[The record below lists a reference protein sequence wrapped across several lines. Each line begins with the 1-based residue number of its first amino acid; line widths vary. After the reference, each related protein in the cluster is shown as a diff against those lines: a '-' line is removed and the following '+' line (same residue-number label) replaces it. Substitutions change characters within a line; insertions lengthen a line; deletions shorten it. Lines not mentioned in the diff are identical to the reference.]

1 MKIFDIVRNYINE
14 REKFISETKLGS
26 IVIVRVLGKE
36 VMIYNN

>member
-14 REKFISETKLGS
+14 REKFISETQLGS